1 MSSSMLTLASMLPL
15 QEYRSAWGVSP
26 RAVLLCGDCN
36 GSHRGRVGSY
46 LRSQARVPCLALPLR
61 LPYPALPDATRTR
74 WYRSWM

>member
-1 MSSSMLTLASMLPL
+1 MLTLASMLPL

-46 LRSQARVPCLALPLR
+46 LRSQVRGQSYNSCQSSNQACI
-61 LPYPALPDATRTR
+61 
-74 WYRSWM
+74 